1 MQAVMQAYGVDNS
14 KKKAMPNIK
23 TRKIDLS
30 DNDITAAQITVT
42 NEEQRFL
49 RLHAKVLK
57 DGPVEKTRRKVR
69 ILIYLWR
76 LLPGWAKVIMSFGFG
91 FSFSLILPVIV
102 YSLYKVFSS
111 WLAIAKVMM
120 LLIFVL
126 LVWLLQKF
134 VVKV

>member
-1 MQAVMQAYGVDNS
+1 MQAYGVDNS

-76 LLPGWAKVIMSFGFG
+76 LLPLWAKIIAMVGF
-91 FSFSLILPVIV
+91 FFSLGLIAPVIA

-126 LVWLLQKF
+126 LVWILQKF